1 MGHSAQPSAG
11 RGGNSRIRR
20 SAFTY
25 VSERRVPVGPSASG
39 GLIASH
45 SMSEHLKA
53 HKEGTLYFCTLTV
66 VGWADVFT
74 RARNAQ
80 VILESL
86 AFCQGNKGLEL
97 FAYCLMPSHL
107 HLIARVQLGRLSDV
121 LRDFKS
127 FTAKR
132 LLDLIANEPGESR
145 KEWLMRLFRE
155 AAQGTKQNQD
165 LMFWQKSM
173 YPIEITHPAMYDQKV
188 GYIHNNPVN
197 EGLVTLPEHYAW
209 SSAHPE
215 SPLKVFDHDAHS

>member
-1 MGHSAQPSAG
+1 
-11 RGGNSRIRR
+11 
-20 SAFTY
+20 
-25 VSERRVPVGPSASG
+25 
-39 GLIASH
+39 
-45 SMSEHLKA
+45 MSEHLKA

-74 RARNAQ
+74 RARNAE
-80 VILESL
+80 VIIESL
-86 AFCQGNKGLEL
+86 AYCQAQKGLEL
-97 FAYCLMPSHL
+97 FAYALMPSHL
-107 HLIARVQLGRLSDV
+107 HLIARVQEGRLSDV

-132 LLDLIANEPGESR
+132 LLELIGDEAGESR

-155 AAQGTKQNQD
+155 AALGTKQNQE

-173 YPIEITHPAMYDQKV
+173 HPIEITHAAMYEQKV
-188 GYIHNNPVN
+188 AYIHGNPVA

-215 SPLKVFDHDAHS
+215 SPLTMYEDG

>member
-1 MGHSAQPSAG
+1 
-11 RGGNSRIRR
+11 
-20 SAFTY
+20 
-25 VSERRVPVGPSASG
+25 
-39 GLIASH
+39 
-45 SMSEHLKA
+45 MSEHLKA

-74 RARNAQ
+74 RARNAE
-80 VILESL
+80 VIIESL
-86 AFCQGNKGLEL
+86 AYCQAQKGLEL
-97 FAYCLMPSHL
+97 FAYALMPSHL
-107 HLIARVQLGRLSDV
+107 HLIARVQEGRLSDV

-132 LLDLIANEPGESR
+132 LLELIGHEAGESR

-155 AAQGTKQNQD
+155 AALGTKQNQE

-173 YPIEITHPAMYDQKV
+173 HPIEITHAAMYEQKV
-188 GYIHNNPVN
+188 AYIHGNPVA

-215 SPLKVFDHDAHS
+215 SPLTMYEDGL